1 MKTNGKKQEI
11 EYSKQVVFLF
21 KKFKAR
27 SRWEF
32 FKKFLSIWQKERE
45 REHISQGRA
54 EGEGAEDA
62 PLNREDNAGLDTR
75 TLVSRPEL
83 KADA

>member
-1 MKTNGKKQEI
+1 MRILKKI
-11 EYSKQVVFLF
+11 FIHLT
-21 KKFKAR
+21 
-27 SRWEF
+27 
-32 FKKFLSIWQKERE
+32 ERE